1 MISIGINTTG
11 KNTGQNYG
19 LVTLN
24 GLTLPNDCIFSPEF
38 EKTIAK
44 SQIVDGVEVFQRI
57 SRKSTSVTF
66 DFTLRQEI
74 TTEGTFLQANK
85 DEYVFPIDKLIEL
98 YTETF
103 KPDKVLTVNNI
114 VLNRLGIK
122 LLIVEKFRPTL
133 IRGSVSIPCVLTCYE
148 DYYSNQDKGN
158 TLII

>member
-11 KNTGQNYG
+11 KNLGQNYG

-66 DFTLRQEI
+66 DFTL
-74 TTEGTFLQANK
+74 NK
-85 DEYVFPIDKLIEL
+85 R
-98 YTETF
+98 
-103 KPDKVLTVNNI
+103 NI
-114 VLNRLGIK
+114 YLVHS
-122 LLIVEKFRPTL
+122 T
-133 IRGSVSIPCVLTCYE
+133 VSIEEKSKL
-148 DYYSNQDKGN
+148 K
-158 TLII
+158 L